1 MQMNKKSKADSGEKF
16 KALTRSQA
24 VIEFDPSGRIID
36 VNDNFLAVV
45 GYSRDALI
53 GQHHKVLMP
62 LNERETSAYK
72 QFWSDLASGKEH
84 SGQFRR
90 ISASGSSI
98 WLSASYMPVFAGGS
112 DRVVSVIKVATDIT
126 ETMMTAAAS
135 KAQIDA
141 ISRSQ
146 AVIHFDTQGNILYA
160 NENFCQAMGYSLS
173 EIEGKHHS
181 MFVSEKDLGPK
192 YNASWDRLRAGQ
204 FEAGEF
210 HRLDKGGRDV
220 YIQATYNPI
229 FDAEGKTSGIVKFA
243 TDITKT
249 VEDRERRARISKDID
264 ADLLGIQEEVNT
276 LARQAQHAA
285 DSSAET
291 SSNVENVATGSSQM
305 ADSVQE
311 ISQQIVRAG
320 AISNEA
326 VERSRSATHFM
337 EQLAASAQKITN
349 VVNLISDIAAQ
360 TNLLALNATI
370 EAARAGEAGKGFAVV
385 ASEVK
390 ALANQSAKATEE
402 ITAQIA
408 DVQNNTQGAT
418 DAISLVEKVI
428 EEVNSI
434 SLSISG
440 AIEEQTTVTH
450 DISQNMMS
458 ASQAVQNINQSFE
471 LVAASSQ
478 RIQTASEKVKGLSAS
493 LAS

>member
-1 MQMNKKSKADSGEKF
+1 
-16 KALTRSQA
+16 
-24 VIEFDPSGRIID
+24 
-36 VNDNFLAVV
+36 
-45 GYSRDALI
+45 
-53 GQHHKVLMP
+53 
-62 LNERETSAYK
+62 
-72 QFWSDLASGKEH
+72 
-84 SGQFRR
+84 
-90 ISASGSSI
+90 
-98 WLSASYMPVFAGGS
+98 
-112 DRVVSVIKVATDIT
+112 
-126 ETMMTAAAS
+126 
-135 KAQIDA
+135 
-141 ISRSQ
+141 
-146 AVIHFDTQGNILYA
+146 
-160 NENFCQAMGYSLS
+160 
-173 EIEGKHHS
+173 
-181 MFVSEKDLGPK
+181 
-192 YNASWDRLRAGQ
+192 
-204 FEAGEF
+204 
-210 HRLDKGGRDV
+210 
-220 YIQATYNPI
+220 
-229 FDAEGKTSGIVKFA
+229 
-243 TDITKT
+243 
-249 VEDRERRARISKDID
+249 
-264 ADLLGIQEEVNT
+264 
-276 LARQAQHAA
+276 
-285 DSSAET
+285 
-291 SSNVENVATGSSQM
+291 M